1 MQYQIYLNNKKDWI
15 EANCFTKKGR
25 SGLNNRV
32 CLESWWINKN
42 IKEIYDDILASTQ
55 HLSKDCLFSER
66 IYHIINGL
74 STIPICKTCQSN
86 TVNFNTFND
95 GYYDYCSKY
104 CSTQSDERNLKIKT
118 NNDYSKLQEKLK
130 ESNLKKYGVEYYFQ
144 TQESVGKIKKTK
156 LDRYGN
162 EKYNNIDKAKQTNLE
177 KYGYE
182 HTCLVPEI
190 KEKIQNAN
198 DEILKSKNEKAYYAL
213 RNKEWL
219 KEQNKTKTITDIAK
233 DLQVTYRAVY
243 LWFKQHNIEINFFST
258 KFGKQQKEIQDFIS
272 SLGIPNL
279 KINDRTIIK
288 PKEIDIYLPDYNL
301 GIEFNGMYFH
311 AEDENRHLIKYNLCK
326 DQNIKLLQI
335 WDTEWLQKQDII
347 KSIIKSNLK
356 LNERIYARK
365 CEIIP
370 LNSNTYKEFLEY
382 NHIQGNVNSS
392 IRYGLTYNKQLVA
405 VIGFGKSRFDKKYS
419 HELLRYCNLIN
430 TNIIG
435 GFSKL
440 LKHAVKNHNI
450 TSIQTFC
457 DLRLFDGTSYEK
469 SGFQYS
475 HQSKP
480 GYVYYKSGLIKNR
493 QEFQKH
499 KLKNIFDNF
508 DDTLTEEENCFN
520 NDWIRI
526 FDCGQKVYFINL

>member
-1 MQYQIYLNNKKDWI
+1 MQYQIYLNNKKEWI

-25 SGLNNRV
+25 AGLNNRV
-32 CLESWWINKN
+32 CFESWWINKN
-42 IKEIYDDILASTQ
+42 IREIYNDIIESTT

-66 IYHIINGL
+66 IYHLIHGL
-74 STIPICKTCQSN
+74 SAIPICKTCQSN
-86 TVNFNTFND
+86 NVNFNTFND

-104 CSTQSDERNLKIKT
+104 CSTQCSERNLKIKT
-118 NNDYSKLQEKLK
+118 SNDYTKIQEKAK
-130 ESNLKKYGVEYYFQ
+130 ETNLKKYGTEYFFS
-144 TQESVGKIKKTK
+144 TKESVEKIKKTK
-156 LDRYGN
+156 LDRYGDEN
-162 EKYNNIDKAKQTNLE
+162 YCNSQKALQTNLE
-177 KYGYE
+177 KYGVNCSLKIPHILE
-182 HTCLVPEI
+182 R
-190 KEKIQNAN
+190 IQNIQ
-198 DEILKSKNEKAYYAL
+198 EEKRPEL
-213 RNKEWL
+213 RNKKWL
-219 KEQNKTKTITDIAK
+219 IEQNKTKTLSEIAD
-233 DLQVTYRAVY
+233 DLKVTYYTIWA
-243 LWFKQHNIEINFFST
+243 WFKKHEI
-258 KFGKQQKEIQDFIS
+258 KPKIKYGHQQKEIYDFIE
-272 SLGIPNL
+272 SLGIKN
-279 KINDRTIIK
+279 IIFNDRTAIK

-335 WDTEWLQKQDII
+335 WDTEWIQKQEII

-365 CEIIP
+365 CNIIQ
-370 LNSNTYKEFLEY
+370 LDSNTYREFLEN

-392 IRYGLTYNKQLVA
+392 IRYGLSYDDQLVA
-405 VIGFGKSRFDKKYS
+405 VIGFGKSRFNKKYS

-430 TNIIG
+430 TNVIG

-440 LKHAVKNHNI
+440 LKHTIKNHDI

-457 DLRLFDGTSYEK
+457 DLRLFEGISYEK

-499 KLKNIFDNF
+499 KLKNIFENF
-508 DDTLTEEENCFN
+508 DDTLTEKENCIM
-520 NDWIRI
+520 NDWIQI
-526 FDCGQKVYFINL
+526 YDCGQKVFYLNL